1 VNAFFSQLTVR
12 ITCRATMSLRPFLW
26 RIFLV
31 RRRRWVATLAA
42 ILMSLLGSFST
53 LMLKPYP
60 PNPKTIGPVFLLGS
74 ESNAPVF
81 SLLPLYLSTTG
92 QRLAW
97 LAPPQLSGAAAVE
110 ARCGSWWCVTSR
122 GGVIVSV
129 RFRCVGQS
137 LSRCLPSYLFCGCNV
152 LAVAVALLS
161 LLPLCC

>member
-1 VNAFFSQLTVR
+1 
-12 ITCRATMSLRPFLW
+12 MSLRPFLW

-42 ILMSLLGSFST
+42 ILVSLLASFST

-81 SLLPLYLSTTG
+81 SLLPLYLLTTG

-110 ARCGSWWCVTSR
+110 ARCGSWWLSL
-122 GGVIVSV
+122 GVAGVRVSV
-129 RFRCVGQS
+129 
-137 LSRCLPSYLFCGCNV
+137 CNRS
-152 LAVAVALLS
+152 AS
-161 LLPLCC
+161 SSGNDF